1 MYSTSKSANEISHR
15 DATWDQRVAMLAL
28 VADAPRLNGGAC

>member
-1 MYSTSKSANEISHR
+1 MFSTSQPANEISHR
-15 DATWDQRVAMLAL
+15 DATWGQRVAMLTL